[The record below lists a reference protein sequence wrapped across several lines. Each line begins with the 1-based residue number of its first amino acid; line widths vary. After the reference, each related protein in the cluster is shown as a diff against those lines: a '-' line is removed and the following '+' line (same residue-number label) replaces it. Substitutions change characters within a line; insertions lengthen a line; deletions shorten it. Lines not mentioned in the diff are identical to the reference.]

1 MHVVAHFRHVSSS
14 AGRARAPVTRVRT
27 AERRRVFA
35 WEPQAPRDPCL
46 RGFDACFPPPS
57 RLAARPWS
65 SRNSVRV
72 GSVDVCPGDRAPG
85 ADGRAG
91 TSPTLRKLRALVGE
105 TQTGTS
111 CAPETARPRTLFT
124 VRVASTAGP

>member
-14 AGRARAPVTRVRT
+14 RRASPGRGHPREDRRASVALTLASLPHLAWPRARP
-27 AERRRVFA
+27 
-35 WEPQAPRDPCL
+35 
-46 RGFDACFPPPS
+46 
-57 RLAARPWS
+57 

-91 TSPTLRKLRALVGE
+91 TSPTLRKLRPLVGE

-111 CAPETARPRTLFT
+111 CAPETAHPRTLFT